1 MQILSVRGGAP
12 LRGSIPVSGAKN
24 SVLPIL
30 AACAVCRGVS
40 VLHNC
45 PDISDVGD
53 TLEMLRCL
61 GCRAER
67 RGGCV
72 LYEPDGAAVL
82 NTLVSE
88 YVAGKIYAAVKE
100 SFASEVAARRMA
112 MDSAEK
118 NAKQMIS
125 DLQLSYNRA
134 RQSAITQEIT
144 EIVAGS
150 GD

>member
-1 MQILSVRGGAP
+1 MMKQEACTELLLPLS
-12 LRGSIPVSGAKN
+12 
-24 SVLPIL
+24 
-30 AACAVCRGVS
+30 
-40 VLHNC
+40 
-45 PDISDVGD
+45 PD
-53 TLEMLRCL
+53 
-61 GCRAER
+61 RAER

-134 RQSAITQEIT
+134 RQSAIAQERLPRSLQAAAI
-144 EIVAGS
+144 EARSEPIRLELFDHCFLPFAAA
-150 GD
+150 